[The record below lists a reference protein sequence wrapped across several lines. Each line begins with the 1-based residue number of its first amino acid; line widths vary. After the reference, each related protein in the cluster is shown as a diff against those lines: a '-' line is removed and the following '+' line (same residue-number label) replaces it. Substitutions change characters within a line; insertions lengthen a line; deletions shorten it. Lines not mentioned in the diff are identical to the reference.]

1 MAKLYG
7 KFGNKISMKPIKLSI
22 IIPYHNEPEQTI
34 YPLFNSIDQ
43 QQEIDFETI
52 EIILCN
58 NCENP
63 VKPRFIQRGTFKN
76 ISNNIKYIKSARKNW
91 SGLSRQYAIDN
102 SLGEYLIICDDDD
115 CFYSPTTIQKIYSDI
130 EKKSSHRS
138 FWIF

>member
-1 MAKLYG
+1 
-7 KFGNKISMKPIKLSI
+7 MKQIKLSI

-63 VKPRFIQRGTFKN
+63 IKPKFIQQRIFKN

-115 CFYSPTTIQKIYSDI
+115 CLYSPTTIQKIYSDI
-130 EKKSSHRS
+130 EKKS
-138 FWIF
+138 